1 MIETLDALRPEHLRL
16 LHVIATTNE
25 APPELLYGSGDVTF
39 AWKMPDVDTGEIH
52 RLWGELSR
60 LGVAGAYRQ
69 RSWRHSRPG
78 NLSGRLT
85 PYGKEFVEDAPP
97 RGGLRKLARSP
108 AGPGNRSDAVRSRS
122 ANRRAG
128 ECRPRVRLRAARR
141 GERWRR
147 VPRRGMASAAPAGGR
162 ASRGSATAGA

>member
-60 LGVAGAYRQ
+60 LGVAGAYPSEILAAQSARQ
-69 RSWRHSRPG
+69 PLRPFDPVRQG
-78 NLSGRLT
+78 
-85 PYGKEFVEDAPP
+85 V
-97 RGGLRKLARSP
+97 RGGC
-108 AGPGNRSDAVRSRS
+108 S
-122 ANRRAG
+122 A
-128 ECRPRVRLRAARR
+128 
-141 GERWRR
+141 
-147 VPRRGMASAAPAGGR
+147 
-162 ASRGSATAGA
+162 